1 MLQDLLNGYFTVEA
15 ISSVAVQIVIVTIL
29 TQLLKNIVKGKV
41 RDCWFPV
48 LGIAVGIVTQL
59 IIFLGICEID
69 RYNFIQA
76 LFHGTLFG
84 VIGCGTYDIGDAI
97 DTITSQLPLIGRKKD
112 TQNKLEEIKT
122 LEKTEIEEQ
131 QEFENWAH
139 H

>member
-1 MLQDLLNGYFTVEA
+1 M
-15 ISSVAVQIVIVTIL
+15 
-29 TQLLKNIVKGKV
+29 KGKV

-112 TQNKLEEIKT
+112 TQNKA
-122 LEKTEIEEQ
+122 EIEEQ

>member
-69 RYNFIQA
+69 RYNFTQA

-112 TQNKLEEIKT
+112 TQNKA
-122 LEKTEIEEQ
+122 EIEEQ